1 MPSLRL
7 DLSHPCGDIRSQFPA
22 PVSDV
27 WLEIGFGSGEHLL
40 WQAAAHPTVGLIGV
54 EPFINGLAKA
64 IAGIEATGSRNFRL
78 FDDDVRELLPW
89 LPTASLGR
97 VFVLYP
103 DPWPKTRH
111 HKRRLLN
118 AETFAELARI
128 MRPGAQLRIATDVG
142 DYARAILLTSRSTS
156 DFQWEARCASDWRAR
171 PPDWPQ
177 TRYEAKAEK
186 AGRRCIYLT
195 FERCAHAE
203 SR

>member
-1 MPSLRL
+1 M
-7 DLSHPCGDIRSQFPA
+7 
-22 PVSDV
+22 
-27 WLEIGFGSGEHLL
+27 
-40 WQAAAHPTVGLIGV
+40 

-64 IAGIEATGSRNFRL
+64 IAGIEAAGIGTIRL

-103 DPWPKTRH
+103 DPWPKARH

-118 AETFAELARI
+118 AEIITELARI
-128 MRPGAQLRIATDVG
+128 MRPGAQLRIATDIG
-142 DYARAILLTSRSTS
+142 DYARAILLTILSGS
-156 DFQWEARCASDWRAR
+156 DFRWQARRASDWRAR
-171 PPDWPQ
+171 PADWPR

-195 FERCAHAE
+195 FERCARARG
-203 SR
+203 S